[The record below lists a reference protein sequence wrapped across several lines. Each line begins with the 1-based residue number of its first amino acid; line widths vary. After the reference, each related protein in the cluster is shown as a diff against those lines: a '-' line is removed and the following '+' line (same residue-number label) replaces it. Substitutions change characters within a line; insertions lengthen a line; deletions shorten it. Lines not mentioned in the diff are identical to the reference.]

1 MYTKRLEITTI
12 IGCINSCKVCPQ
24 KVLKKAYFERSACR
38 ALPFETFKQCLR
50 SVPTDVLIEFC
61 GMSEPFGN
69 PDCADMVLYAHER
82 GFRVSM
88 YTTAVGMRLEDV
100 QKIGAVPFV
109 TFNLHLPDLEGNLQ
123 LKMTEAYLA
132 VLAEIR
138 RTGISG
144 LDSMSLGRA
153 DDVVRRVLG
162 DASHYPQEVFRL
174 KSRAGNV
181 AHMPLLYKT
190 GRILCLRSPRLRRW
204 VLLPSG
210 DVLLCCMD
218 YGMKHVIGNLTR
230 QTYQAIATSPELK
243 RIRRRMKDEK
253 AGEIICRRCEIA
265 GRPISHLH
273 NLYNLL
279 VARMRAFPTLAD
291 SSSGP

>member
-1 MYTKRLEITTI
+1 MYTKRLEITTTV
-12 IGCINSCKVCPQ
+12 GCVNSCRVCPQ
-24 KVLKKAYFERSACR
+24 KVLKKAYRERSACR
-38 ALPFETFKQCLR
+38 VLPFETFKRCLH
-50 SVPTDVLIEFC
+50 SVPADVLIEFC

-69 PDCADMVLYAHER
+69 PECADMVLYAHER

-88 YTTAVGMRLEDV
+88 YTTAVGMRLDDV

-109 TFNLHLPDLEGNLQ
+109 TFKLHLPDIDGNFQ
-123 LKMTEAYLA
+123 LKTTEAYLA

-144 LDSMSLGRA
+144 LESMSLGRA
-153 DDVVRRVLG
+153 DDVVRKVLG
-162 DASHYPQEVFRL
+162 DAPHHPQEMSRL
-174 KSRAGNV
+174 KSRVGNV
-181 AHMPLLYKT
+181 SHMPSLYKA

-230 QTYQAIATSPELK
+230 QTYPDIAASPELK

-253 AGEIICRRCEIA
+253 AGDIICRRCEIA
-265 GRPISHLH
+265 GRPLSHLQ
-273 NLYNLL
+273 NVYNLL
-279 VARMRAFPTLAD
+279 IARMRAFPALAD
-291 SSSGP
+291 SSSGT